1 MRPPPRWILRVL
13 IVLVAAFSVEA
24 LADDDQLWAALKEGG
39 KVVLMRHTHVVI
51 QEGIGMLS
59 PGNCAAE
66 VNLSERG
73 VEQAT
78 RLGAAFRAHGIQV
91 GEVLTSPFCRCVDTG
106 RLAFGHATAVPYLRP
121 PGIVPEAEA
130 AENDKQVLHAILN
143 HHGPANLVMITHDLN
158 IANQVLEPAAMGE
171 FFVLR
176 PHGDDF
182 ELLGKIETFE

>member
-1 MRPPPRWILRVL
+1 MILA
-13 IVLVAAFSVEA
+13 VAFGGEA
-24 LADDDQLWAALKEGG
+24 LANDDQIWAALKEGG
-39 KVVLMRHTHVVI
+39 KVVLLRHTHVVI
-51 QEGIGMLS
+51 QEGIGKLS
-59 PGNCAAE
+59 PGNCADE

-78 RLGAAFRAHGIQV
+78 RLGAAFRAHGVPV

-121 PGIVPEAEA
+121 PGIVSEEEATA
-130 AENDKQVLHAILN
+130 NDEWVLHAILA

-171 FFVLR
+171 FFVLQ
-176 PHGDDF
+176 PQGTDF
-182 ELLGKIETFE
+182 KLVGKIETFE